1 MLYDVRDAPDQ
12 NDYDP
17 KVRMLMQNLSYTA
30 GVSDQRSAVGM
41 THMVGNRTIYGYV
54 DCTRD
59 VNGQD
64 CTTCLLGATDS
75 IPSCC
80 LGKWAGWIA
89 TPTCNIQFDMD
100 PVHDDWINPPEIDTN
115 VPTATAP
122 VTEPSAPA
130 HDGGLMSSGGGGGDG
145 NKERSIILVV
155 AVVVA
160 FTLVVG
166 VVLGVRWRR
175 KRADKME
182 KTMMMEE
189 EDNGSRFFLYDL
201 DVLVAATDNFSSTNR
216 LGGGGFGS
224 VYRGRVNSGEEI
236 AVKKLTAG
244 STQGMKEF
252 LNEAKL
258 LQKIQHRNLVWLL
271 GCCVQAK
278 ELMLVYEY
286 LPNKSLDY
294 FLVDK
299 SKSALLHWTKRFNII
314 TGVARGLLYLH
325 EDSQLRII
333 HRDIKASNILLDEQM
348 NPKISDFGLARLFN
362 DDQSRLR
369 TRRIVGTLGVV
380 SNKTDVFSF
389 GVLLLEIISG
399 RKNFNLQLVEEER
412 DLINVTRRLKLE
424 GRLMELV
431 DVTMGSFPQADVL
444 RCIQIGLLCC
454 QEIVL
459 DRPTMSLTLIMLT
472 NDLVTMPP
480 EGRLAY
486 QQDSTN
492 PIDRSFSNN
501 SITISSANG
510 R

>member
-1 MLYDVRDAPDQ
+1 MTDPVTALALCSVNLSSSDCQTCVNAATSRILQACPSQTVAQVWYTLCMVRYSSVNFISKPDYSIGFMLYDVRDAPDQ

-17 KVRMLMQNLSYTA
+17 KVRMLMQNLPYTA

-115 VPTATAP
+115 VRTATAP

-160 FTLVVG
+160 FIL
-166 VVLGVRWRR
+166 
-175 KRADKME
+175 
-182 KTMMMEE
+182 
-189 EDNGSRFFLYDL
+189 EDNRFRFFLYDL

-224 VYRGRVNSGEEI
+224 VYRGRVHSGEEI

-252 LNEAKL
+252 LNEVKL

-294 FLVDK
+294 FLFDK
-299 SKSALLHWTKRFNII
+299 SKSALLHWAKRFNII

-362 DDQSRLR
+362 DDQSRLK
-369 TRRIVGTLGVV
+369 TRRIVGTFGYMPPEYAIRGVV

-389 GVLLLEIISG
+389 GAT
-399 RKNFNLQLVEEER
+399 KY
-412 DLINVTRRLKLE
+412 T
-424 GRLMELV
+424 
-431 DVTMGSFPQADVL
+431 T
-444 RCIQIGLLCC
+444 
-454 QEIVL
+454 
-459 DRPTMSLTLIMLT
+459 
-472 NDLVTMPP
+472 
-480 EGRLAY
+480 
-486 QQDSTN
+486 
-492 PIDRSFSNN
+492 
-501 SITISSANG
+501 
-510 R
+510 